1 MALKQI
7 SKYIKM
13 NIKFVILPGAGISK
27 SEIWFTFVRPG
38 LGSKAGIRA
47 ENCLFNT
54 NSSSQLLGLPFSA
67 SPSSSFK
74 KRQNWDSLLK
84 LSCHK
89 Y

>member
-7 SKYIKM
+7 SKYFKM

-67 SPSSSFK
+67 SPSSSLK
-74 KRQNWDSLLK
+74 KKTK
-84 LSCHK
+84 LGCLVK
-89 Y
+89 T